1 MSIYVTGA
9 PEMLIDLCSN
19 VLLNDNTAELGQDE
33 RQKITNHISNMAMQ
47 PLRVIGM
54 AYLEL
59 TMAQW

>member
-1 MSIYVTGA
+1 VSIYVTGA
-9 PEMLIDLCSN
+9 PEMLIDLCST
-19 VLLNDNTAELGQDE
+19 VLSNENTAELGQDE
-33 RQKITNHISNMAMQ
+33 RQKISHHISNMAMQ